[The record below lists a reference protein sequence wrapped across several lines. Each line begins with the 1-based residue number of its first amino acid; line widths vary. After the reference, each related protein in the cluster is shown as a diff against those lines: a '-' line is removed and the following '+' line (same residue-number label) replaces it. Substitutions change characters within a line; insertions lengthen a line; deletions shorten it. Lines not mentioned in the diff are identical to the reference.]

1 MSPLFVPSRRVLFF
15 FLLFARKNKMRD
27 REAFLDLR
35 VSGSFYEEVEVVVEL
50 TLLFDV
56 SVLKPMAA
64 LCQNRKSICDN
75 Y

>member
-1 MSPLFVPSRRVLFF
+1 
-15 FLLFARKNKMRD
+15 MRD